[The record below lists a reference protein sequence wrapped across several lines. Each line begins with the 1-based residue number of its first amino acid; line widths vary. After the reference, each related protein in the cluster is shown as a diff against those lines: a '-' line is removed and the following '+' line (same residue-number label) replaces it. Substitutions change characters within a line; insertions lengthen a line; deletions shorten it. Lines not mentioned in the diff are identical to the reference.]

1 MSGINFRTMKRLLV
15 PLLILTLSSSFKSG
29 ADAVYICDN
38 KTSEV
43 YHVTKSCNALD
54 RCKHEVITVTKEEAE
69 KKYEKRACKVCIRKG
84 L

>member
-1 MSGINFRTMKRLLV
+1 MKRLLV
-15 PLLILTLSSSFKSG
+15 PLLALALSSSFKSS
-29 ADAVYICDN
+29 ADSVYICDN

-69 KKYEKRACKVCIRKG
+69 KKYGKRACKVCH
-84 L
+84 